1 MRVAAAPHAVALWP
15 KGGGKATGEP
25 RPDWDLRA
33 AMHRAHRGAGCE
45 TSPIFT
51 AILLD
56 FSDSAPVWLRRAD
69 FSGKNG
75 DNRMSI
81 KIPDELKADVP
92 QTMWGKILS
101 ATPVVMT
108 VVATLLAGLA
118 SSEMTH
124 AQYSRALAAQQQSK
138 TGDQWAFFQAKRL
151 RSALQLST
159 LDVLQNTTVVH
170 ALDTA
175 MRASFT
181 PPAPPAAAPVEAS
194 VQAAIDAVAAGWTEA
209 QVAALVVKVN
219 DQTLDAALR
228 AAKERAS
235 AFDAAVRPANKVVEQ
250 LESESAGRPDHRDVV
265 AARLRYM
272 AQRYDTESRLNQGIA
287 YLYELQVRKSNFTA
301 ERHERRSQRFFFGM
315 LAAQAAVIIATFA
328 IAARKRNLLWSLAAA
343 AGLAAVGFAVYVYLF
358 I

>member
-1 MRVAAAPHAVALWP
+1 
-15 KGGGKATGEP
+15 
-25 RPDWDLRA
+25 
-33 AMHRAHRGAGCE
+33 
-45 TSPIFT
+45 
-51 AILLD
+51 
-56 FSDSAPVWLRRAD
+56 
-69 FSGKNG
+69 
-75 DNRMSI
+75 MSI

-159 LDVLQNTTVVH
+159 LDVLQNTTAVR
-170 ALDTA
+170 APDAATS
-175 MRASFT
+175 ASFR
-181 PPAPPAAAPVEAS
+181 PPAPPAAAAPDAP
-194 VQAAIDAVAAGWTEA
+194 VQAALDALEAGRPEA
-209 QVAALVVKVN
+209 QVTALVVKVN

-228 AAKERAS
+228 AAQERAS
-235 AFDAAVRPANKVVEQ
+235 AFDAAVRPANKIVEQ

-265 AARLRYM
+265 AARLRYT
-272 AQRYDTESRLNQGIA
+272 AQRYDTESRLNQAIA

-343 AGLAAVGFAVYVYLF
+343 AGLAAVSFAVYVYLF

>member
-1 MRVAAAPHAVALWP
+1 
-15 KGGGKATGEP
+15 
-25 RPDWDLRA
+25 
-33 AMHRAHRGAGCE
+33 
-45 TSPIFT
+45 
-51 AILLD
+51 
-56 FSDSAPVWLRRAD
+56 
-69 FSGKNG
+69 
-75 DNRMSI
+75 MSI

-92 QTMWGKILS
+92 QTMWGKVLS
-101 ATPVVMT
+101 ATPIVMT
-108 VVATLLAGLA
+108 VVATMLAGLA

-159 LDVLQNTTVVH
+159 LDVLQSTTQVR
-170 ALDTA
+170 ALDAATL
-175 MRASFT
+175 ASFT
-181 PPAPPAAAPVEAS
+181 PPAPPAGAALEPA
-194 VQAAIDAVAAGWTEA
+194 VQAALDAVAAGRSETELT
-209 QVAALVVKVN
+209 ALVVKVN
-219 DQTLDAALR
+219 DQTLQAALR
-228 AAKERAS
+228 AAQERAS

-250 LESESAGRPDHRDVV
+250 LESQSAGRPILRDVV

-272 AQRYDTESRLNQGIA
+272 AQRYDTESRLNQAIA

-343 AGLAAVGFAVYVYLF
+343 AGLAAVSFAVYVYLF